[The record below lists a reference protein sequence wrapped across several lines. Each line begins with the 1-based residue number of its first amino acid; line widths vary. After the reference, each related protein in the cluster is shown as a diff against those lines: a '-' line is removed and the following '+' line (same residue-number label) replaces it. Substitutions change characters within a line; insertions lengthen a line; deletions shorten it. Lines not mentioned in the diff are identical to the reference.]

1 VRFSLIA
8 AAMFAATCSAAT
20 AVSQE
25 QLALVA
31 RDRTGVEVQI
41 GRDGHLDVAATNAP
55 LDEVIRAVAAA
66 AGLRVSFIG
75 ALPRQRV
82 TVFFSDRRADEIVA
96 SLMNPARLSYILTR
110 GDPAAAP
117 QRLIVASLPTHATL
131 QSAGVAGLTTPA
143 QESSAVV
150 ARDAAPENDTTPA
163 PDQSPADP
171 TDDTTVRK
179 QHDATT
185 RQDAPTAVWPAG
197 IEPANFGAPAMLP
210 QTREA
215 LFRQVNGSEQVALPP
230 GVTPNVGAP
239 RSDTTAPT
247 NRTGDAVPAGVAVP
261 GTTSP
266 ANASAPTAQGAG
278 QAAADVAMTPPKTIP
293 VPGPVVIRFPPRQ

>member
-8 AAMFAATCSAAT
+8 VATFAATCSAAT

-25 QLALVA
+25 RLAPVA

-41 GRDGHLDVAATNAP
+41 GRDGHLNVAATDAP

-82 TVFFSDRRADEIVA
+82 TVVFPNGRADEIVA
-96 SLMNPARLSYILTR
+96 SLMKPAGLSYILTR

-117 QRLIVASLPTHATL
+117 QRLIIASLPTHAPL
-131 QSAGVAGLTTPA
+131 QATPLAGRLTPA
-143 QESSAVV
+143 YEV
-150 ARDAAPENDTTPA
+150 PENQTIPSPPDPPSDTTA
-163 PDQSPADP
+163 
-171 TDDTTVRK
+171 RE
-179 QHDATT
+179 QHDAVT
-185 RQDAPTAVWPAG
+185 RKDAPAVEWPAG
-197 IEPANFGAPAMLP
+197 IEPANFGASANLP

-215 LFRQVNGSEQVALPP
+215 LFRQVNGSEPIALPP
-230 GVTPNVGAP
+230 GITPNVGAP
-239 RSDTTAPT
+239 PSEATSPT
-247 NRTGDAVPAGVAVP
+247 NRSGGVAPVGVAVP
-261 GTTSP
+261 GTTPP

-278 QAAADVAMTPPKTIP
+278 QAAADVAMTPPKTIR
-293 VPGPVVIRFPPRQ
+293 VPGPVVVSFPPRQ